1 MIRQLHESVEQV
13 PELASSAVI
22 VARAARQLWEEA
34 LAELE
39 RKRASCRGRRALAFS
54 PDTIRSLGS
63 TIM

>member
-22 VARAARQLWEEA
+22 VARAARQLWDQA

-39 RKRASCRGRRALAFS
+39 RKRAKL
-54 PDTIRSLGS
+54 P
-63 TIM
+63 